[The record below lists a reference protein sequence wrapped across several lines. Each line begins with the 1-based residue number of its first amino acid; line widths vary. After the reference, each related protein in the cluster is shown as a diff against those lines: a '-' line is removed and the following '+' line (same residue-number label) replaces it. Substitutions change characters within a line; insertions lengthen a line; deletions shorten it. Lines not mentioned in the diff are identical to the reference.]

1 MIVELTVPQI
11 GFNDEELYKLC
22 MANPDLPIERDEL
35 GRIIIMP
42 PTGFESSY
50 YNSDLLTDVN
60 IWNRKNKLGRVTDSN
75 GGYTLPDTS
84 MRAPDVAWIS
94 NERISQT
101 TPEDQKRF
109 IHACPDF
116 VIELLSESDY
126 LIELQEKMNKYIKNG
141 VRLGW
146 LIDKKNKQ
154 VHIYRPSQEP
164 VIQSF
169 STKLSGEDVLVGFEL
184 DLTQI
189 FQ

>member
-1 MIVELTVPQI
+1 MIVELDVPQV
-11 GFNDEELYKLC
+11 GYNDEELYKLC
-22 MANPDLPIERDEL
+22 MANPDLPIERNEY
-35 GRIIIMP
+35 GRIVIMP

-50 YNSDLLTDVN
+50 HNSDLNFEIVR
-60 IWNRKNKLGRVTDSN
+60 WNRINKLGRVTDSN

-94 NERISQT
+94 NERIAQT

-126 LIELQEKMNKYIKNG
+126 LTELQGKMEKYIKNG

-146 LIDKKNKQ
+146 LIDKKNRQ
-154 VHIYRPSQEP
+154 VYIYRPSQTP
-164 VIQSF
+164 YNQPF

-189 FQ
+189 F

>member
-1 MIVELTVPQI
+1 
-11 GFNDEELYKLC
+11 
-22 MANPDLPIERDEL
+22 
-35 GRIIIMP
+35 
-42 PTGFESSY
+42 
-50 YNSDLLTDVN
+50 
-60 IWNRKNKLGRVTDSN
+60 
-75 GGYTLPDTS
+75 

-94 NERISQT
+94 NERITKT

-126 LIELQEKMNKYIKNG
+126 LTELQEKMTKYIKNG

-154 VHIYRPSQEP
+154 VHIYRPSQNP

-169 STKLSGEDVLVGFEL
+169 NTKLSGEDVLVGFEL

-189 FQ
+189 F

>member
-1 MIVELTVPQI
+1 MRVELEVPQI
-11 GFNDEELYKLC
+11 GFNDEELYKFC
-22 MANPDLPIERDEL
+22 MANAKLPIERDEK

-42 PTGFESSY
+42 PTGFETSY
-50 YNSDLLTDVN
+50 YNSDLLYEVSH
-60 IWNRKNKLGRVTDSN
+60 WNRKNKLGRVTDSN

-94 NERISQT
+94 NERIAET

-116 VIELLSESDY
+116 VIELLSESDT
-126 LIELQEKMNKYIKNG
+126 LWELQDKMEKYRKNG

-146 LIDKKNKQ
+146 LIDKKKRK
-154 VHIYRPSQEP
+154 VHIYKPLQS
-164 VIQSF
+164 VDIQSF
-169 STKLSGEDVLVGFEL
+169 NKKLSGEDVLVGFEL

-189 FQ
+189 F

>member
-1 MIVELTVPQI
+1 MIVELNVPQI

-22 MANPDLPIERDEL
+22 MANPDLPIERDEK

-42 PTGFESSY
+42 PTGFETSY
-50 YNSDLLTDVN
+50 YNSDLVTEIN
-60 IWNRKNKLGRVTDSN
+60 IWNRKARNGKVTDSN

-94 NERISQT
+94 NERIAQT

-116 VIELLSESDY
+116 VIELASESDS
-126 LIELQEKMNKYIKNG
+126 LWELQEKMEKYIKNG
-141 VRLGW
+141 VRLAW

-154 VHIYRPSQEP
+154 VHIYRPLQTP

-169 STKLSGEDVLVGFEL
+169 NLNLSGENVLEGFNL

-189 FQ
+189 F